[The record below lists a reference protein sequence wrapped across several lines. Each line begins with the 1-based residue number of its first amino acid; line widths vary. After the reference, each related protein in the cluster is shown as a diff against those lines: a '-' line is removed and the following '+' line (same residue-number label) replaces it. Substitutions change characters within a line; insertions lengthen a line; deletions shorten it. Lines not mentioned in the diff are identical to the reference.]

1 MDNMQIVLDE
11 MGKELNISWPEVV
24 KKILEEGSISFA
36 EKKAYIMDTI
46 LICAEEESEEEGQ
59 EEEKKGRKLFGKKN
73 KKDEKIEELT
83 DRLTRQMAEFD
94 NFRKRTDKEKSQM
107 YEIGAKDIINKI
119 LPVVDNFERG
129 LAAVPEEEKKKPI
142 LEGMEKVYKQLMTT
156 LEEIGVKPIEAVGQE
171 FNPDFHNAVMH
182 VEDEELGENIIAE
195 EFQKGYTYRDS
206 VVRHSMVK
214 VAN

>member
-1 MDNMQIVLDE
+1 MLKNWMMEEKPEENELKERLNAAREKLWAQQMRIKEHKLPVLVLME
-11 MGKELNISWPEVV
+11 GWGTAGKGSCTGQVIRNIDPRFFKVAT
-24 KKILEEGSISFA
+24 L
-36 EKKAYIMDTI
+36 EKKT
-46 LICAEEESEEEGQ
+46 
-59 EEEKKGRKLFGKKN
+59 
-73 KKDEKIEELT
+73 
-83 DRLTRQMAEFD
+83 
-94 NFRKRTDKEKSQM
+94 
-107 YEIGAKDIINKI
+107 
-119 LPVVDNFERG
+119 
-129 LAAVPEEEKKKPI
+129 EEEKKKPI

-206 VVRHSMVK
+206 VIRPSMVK